1 MQWDQK
7 PGPDGSEP
15 DKPAPSLT
23 LAAGGG
29 DSHGTVDA
37 TVSVDE
43 TTNTTDTTA
52 RWLGGIGL
60 VLGALGAALGI
71 GATLR
76 GRRS

>member
-1 MQWDQK
+1 M
-7 PGPDGSEP
+7 
-15 DKPAPSLT
+15 
-23 LAAGGG
+23 
-29 DSHGTVDA
+29 DA